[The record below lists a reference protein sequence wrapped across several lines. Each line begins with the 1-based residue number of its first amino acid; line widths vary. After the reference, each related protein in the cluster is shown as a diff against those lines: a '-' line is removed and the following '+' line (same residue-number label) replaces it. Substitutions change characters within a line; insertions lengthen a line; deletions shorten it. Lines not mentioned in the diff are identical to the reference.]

1 MDSERSVRRAL
12 ERAVAEQAHR
22 LLEPAIG
29 ADFEDEVFLA
39 GGAFKPVLMEGQAVR
54 DLDLWVRDR
63 RTRERLVEHL
73 VANGAELVHDFHP
86 YCLKFEHAGAE
97 IEVTYQNVKQR
108 PISWVLERFDIA
120 ALSIAATYRS
130 GRVTEV
136 TVLPAAVRS
145 FAEGRLYLNEGYID
159 SLEERR
165 SPDVLQSIDRISR
178 FSERFDMH
186 IPDELCEE
194 FWAVYETIYTREE
207 RRACLETYLRTTVEY
222 KGRCDLDLL
231 RRANRGAAADPELEM
246 LGS

>member
-1 MDSERSVRRAL
+1 M
-12 ERAVAEQAHR
+12 ERAAAAHAQA
-22 LLEPAIG
+22 LLRPVIG
-29 ADFEDEVFLA
+29 AGFEDEVFLA
-39 GGAFKPVLMEGQAVR
+39 GGAFKPVLKPGHPVR

-63 RTRERLVEHL
+63 RARERLVEHL
-73 VANGAELVHDFHP
+73 LANGCELVHDFHP
-86 YCLKFEHAGAE
+86 YCLKLEHGGTE
-97 IEVTYQNVKQR
+97 IEVTYQNVKAR

-130 GRVTEV
+130 GRVIGV
-136 TVLPAAVRS
+136 TALPAAVRS

-178 FSERFDMH
+178 FAEAFDMV

-194 FWAVYETIYTREE
+194 FWAVYETVYTREE
-207 RRACLETYLRTTVEY
+207 REACRETYLRTTVGY
-222 KGRCDLDLL
+222 KGRCDLGLL
-231 RRANRGAAADPELEM
+231 RRASGGRAVPAEPEL